1 VAKPERGIPNNSEME
16 DWFIGVMMTFDGIEP
31 TSPYNALTFI
41 ENERHKS
48 AKNDEFHKVDVCT
61 SIIYAHWFGSTR

>member
-1 VAKPERGIPNNSEME
+1 ME
-16 DWFIGVMMTFDGIEP
+16 DWFIGVMMTFDGIEH

-48 AKNDEFHKVDVCT
+48 AENNEFQKVDVCT